1 MYIYIHNLM
10 YIQLYIIITYIYV
23 YTLTV
28 IVFVHMAMAEAGDSG
43 GSILHIK
50 PASYLSMPLE
60 GLAPGGAGSGEASPR
75 GEMATR
81 FWYKKIDMFVENV

>member
-1 MYIYIHNLM
+1 M

>member
-1 MYIYIHNLM
+1 MVDL
-10 YIQLYIIITYIYV
+10 
-23 YTLTV
+23 
-28 IVFVHMAMAEAGDSG
+28 AEAGDSG

-75 GEMATR
+75 RVMGRNVNEILVYEGR
-81 FWYKKIDMFVENV
+81 DVFRQCVEIGHRTW